1 MYAEIIAIGNE
12 LISGSVMDTNSS
24 FLAERLISV
33 GIEVRWMT
41 SVGDN
46 EPDIKESLKSALNR
60 AEVILVTGGLGPTHD
75 DITACVVAKTL
86 KRKLIQNEQA
96 LNWIKKLFD
105 SAGLSM
111 PPNNE
116 KQAMIPEGAELIH
129 NPIGTACGFMIR
141 ENGRLSFFL
150 PGVPREMVRM
160 TDESVLPILK
170 REKGEGFRFKTET
183 LKVFGL
189 GESRIAELIKDIVER
204 DEGIRIGFLPN
215 FPENYIKI
223 TAKGKNDNEVCSKV
237 SEVADEIAKRLG
249 NYIFGKDGQTIEEVV
264 GDLLRSN
271 GDTIALAE
279 SCTGGLISRRL
290 TDIPGSSDYLKRAV
304 VAYDNQTKIDLLHV
318 PKRMLDEFGAVSG
331 EVAKKMAEGIR
342 EYGKTTLGL
351 GVTGIAGPG
360 GGTPEKPVGL
370 IFISL
375 SDSKETIVK
384 SYNFPGD
391 RAQVR
396 LLTSQSALDLIRRYY
411 LWMDTI

>member
-96 LNWIKKLFD
+96 LNWIKKLF
-105 SAGLSM
+105 
-111 PPNNE
+111 
-116 KQAMIPEGAELIH
+116 ELIH

-204 DEGIRIGFLPN
+204 DEDIRIGFLPN
-215 FPENYIKI
+215 FPENYINI

-249 NYIFGKDGQTIEEVV
+249 DYVFGKDGQTIEGVV